1 MSGNLE
7 AKPKEYELKILVELK
22 EDYEIEDNQ
31 EPANGEEE
39 EYDEYGEE
47 ELEALLDQMEAEI
60 GKPELKINVDLRKQ
74 TGFTSHNP
82 KVNVSQ
88 VDELSKI

>member
-7 AKPKEYELKILVELK
+7 TKPKEYELKILVELK
-22 EDYEIEDNQ
+22 EDYETEVDQ
-31 EPANGEEE
+31 ELANGEE
-39 EYDEYGEE
+39 EYDEYGAE
-47 ELEALLDQMEAEI
+47 ELEALLEQMEAET
-60 GKPELKINVDLRKQ
+60 GQHELKIKVDLRQ

-88 VDELSKI
+88 IDELSKT